1 MWFLISLLGILII
14 SFVLSNVDF
23 GISKNLNILKISI
36 YLIFFLIVYIETTK
50 QVWKASLINNN
61 IVYGLIS
68 GYVSLGL
75 IGFFINLFIET
86 IQPNSFNGLLNQIN
100 ASENLLY
107 YSYVTLLTIGFGE
120 ITPST
125 SLTQKTA
132 LIIGLCGEIYQALI
146 TAIIVG
152 KYINQTKLKKTK
164 KLELTKNYFI
174 KIKNKQTYKNEKNN
188 IYPKLFCIV
197 NGLLLNS
204 KYCKN

>member
-1 MWFLISLLGILII
+1 MFYEKFNFYVFQHNQSLQDQGGILC
-14 SFVLSNVDF
+14 
-23 GISKNLNILKISI
+23 LN
-36 YLIFFLIVYIETTK
+36 
-50 QVWKASLINNN
+50 ASLINNN

-152 KYINQTKLKKTK
+152 KYINQTKLKK
-164 KLELTKNYFI
+164 
-174 KIKNKQTYKNEKNN
+174 IKNQN
-188 IYPKLFCIV
+188 
-197 NGLLLNS
+197 
-204 KYCKN
+204 

>member
-61 IVYGLIS
+61 IVYGLIT

-152 KYINQTKLKKTK
+152 KYINQTKLKNK
-164 KLELTKNYFI
+164 KLELTKNYFL

-197 NGLLLNS
+197 NGLLFNS

>member
-1 MWFLISLLGILII
+1 MLLIVPLLVFSYNIILSPWLLLCNLIAGILIVKEKKNQMWFLISLLGILII

-164 KLELTKNYFI
+164 N
-174 KIKNKQTYKNEKNN
+174 
-188 IYPKLFCIV
+188 
-197 NGLLLNS
+197 
-204 KYCKN
+204 